1 MTDDLVQRLRRTY
14 RKEYA
19 ATGSMFGDI
28 SNRLRPFPIL
38 AAEVLFNPDGKA
50 AADRIEA
57 LTDENSKLAAGSCDV
72 EGGKVGDEHG
82 HFYCT
87 LQKKVEAQAAEI
99 ERLREKINDIKEAWD
114 WWQVDT
120 YDRCASVV
128 EDAIN
133 AALEQSK

>member
-19 ATGSMFGDI
+19 PTVDPTVADI

-57 LTDENSKLAAGSCDV
+57 
-72 EGGKVGDEHG
+72 
-82 HFYCT
+82 
-87 LQKKVEAQAAEI
+87 QAAEI
-99 ERLREKINDIKEAWD
+99 ERLREALHDCADDLESEIEARRGTVLERTTERD
-114 WWQVDT
+114 LG
-120 YDRCASVV
+120 SVRK
-128 EDAIN
+128 AR
-133 AALEQSK
+133 AALAKAGGRP